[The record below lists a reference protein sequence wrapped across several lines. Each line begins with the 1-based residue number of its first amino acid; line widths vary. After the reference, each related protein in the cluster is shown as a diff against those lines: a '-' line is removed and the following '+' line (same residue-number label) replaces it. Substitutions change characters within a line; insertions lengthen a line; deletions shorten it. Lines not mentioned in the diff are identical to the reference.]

1 MAEKE
6 IKIQFPEEK
15 MEALSYFMK
24 QKDLEIEK
32 MLTEHLEKT
41 YEKMVPAPVREFMES
56 KLSAE
61 SEEISGEDV
70 VERSRPRRAE
80 SRNQERSGRRNS
92 RAETQSVDAQAEAAV
107 EEGQGEEQEE
117 TNDMVMG
124 M

>member
-1 MAEKE
+1 
-6 IKIQFPEEK
+6 
-15 MEALSYFMK
+15 MK

-32 MLTEHLEKT
+32 MLTEYLEKT

-56 KLSAE
+56 KLSVE
-61 SEEISGEDV
+61 SEEISRED

-92 RAETQSVDAQAEAAV
+92 RAETQNVEVRAEAVA

>member
-15 MEALSYFMK
+15 MEALSYFME

-32 MLTEHLEKT
+32 MLTEYLEKT
-41 YEKMVPAPVREFMES
+41 YEKMVPAPVRKFMES
-56 KLSAE
+56 KLSVE
-61 SEEISGEDV
+61 SEEISRED

-92 RAETQSVDAQAEAAV
+92 RTETQNVEAQAEAVA